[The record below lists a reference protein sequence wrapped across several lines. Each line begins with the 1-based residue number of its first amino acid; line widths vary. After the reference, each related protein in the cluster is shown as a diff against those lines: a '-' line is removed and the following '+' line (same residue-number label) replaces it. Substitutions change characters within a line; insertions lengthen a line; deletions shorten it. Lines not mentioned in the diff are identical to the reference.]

1 VIRPEHRGKALGV
14 MHAGWAVGWG
24 VAALLYA
31 LFFRLEGA
39 KENRDEILDIPDEP
53 VAEPTS

>member
-1 VIRPEHRGKALGV
+1 
-14 MHAGWAVGWG
+14 
-24 VAALLYA
+24 LLYA

-53 VAEPTS
+53 VSEPTS